1 MPKTLNED
9 IYTHTHKKKGISIT
23 HMNMNIIFQREETS
37 E

>member
-9 IYTHTHKKKGISIT
+9 IYTHTQKKGISIT